1 MVKSDSILPLGFPQN
16 RIMNKSAKTE
26 SRRFCKSLEEEHMGK
41 ISDLAW
47 IVFEKTGGVK
57 EYVKYK
63 SLQSG
68 VQNMEAGEELG
79 AFEDRRDC
87 NKNNKI

>member
-1 MVKSDSILPLGFPQN
+1 
-16 RIMNKSAKTE
+16 
-26 SRRFCKSLEEEHMGK
+26 MGK

-47 IVFEKTGGVK
+47 RVFEKTGGVK

-63 SLQSG
+63 ALQSG